1 MAVERDSRGRFL
13 PGSSGSPA
21 TQWKKGAS
29 GNPKGKR
36 IVMPEKI
43 YKLFADNTDIAIG
56 KLLELMDDPDPNV
69 RLAATKYFIDK
80 GVGSKFQA
88 FASAEDEE
96 ENNGMTINIIRGT
109 RKEG

>member
-1 MAVERDSRGRFL
+1 MAVERDSKGRFL

-21 TQWKKGAS
+21 TKWKKGVS

-43 YKLFADNTDIAIG
+43 YKLFADNTDTAIG
-56 KLLELMDDPDPNV
+56 KLFELMDDPDPNV

-88 FASAEDEE
+88 FASEE
-96 ENNGMTINIIRGT
+96 ETEDHDTMTINITRGK
-109 RKEG
+109 RKEH